1 MESNLVTIAQ
11 FQQPEEAEVTR
22 ELLDSSGIECHVKED
37 NPVQVFGPTNLVAG
51 IKLQV
56 RAEDEQAAREIL
68 ASYSGGNAEAA
79 PETKFEK

>member
-1 MESNLVTIAQ
+1 MDLWKAISSPSRNSSNRKK
-11 FQQPEEAEVTR
+11 PKSR
-22 ELLDSSGIECHVKED
+22 ENCS
-37 NPVQVFGPTNLVAG
+37 VQVFGPTNLVAG